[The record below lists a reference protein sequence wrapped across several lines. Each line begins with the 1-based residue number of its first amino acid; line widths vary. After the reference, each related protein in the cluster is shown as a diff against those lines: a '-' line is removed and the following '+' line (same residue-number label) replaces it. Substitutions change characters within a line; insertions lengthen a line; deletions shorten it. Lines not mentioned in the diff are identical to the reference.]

1 MKEAWM
7 QRAIW
12 LAKKGEGMVSPN
24 PLVGCV
30 IVKDGRIIGEGWHEG
45 YGKLHAER
53 NALAHCV
60 EDPKG
65 AEMYVTLE
73 PCCHYGK
80 TPPCTEAILSAG
92 ITKVYVGSFDPNP
105 KVAGGG
111 MARLREAGVEVVTGV
126 EQAACDALN
135 EIFFHFIQKK
145 MPFVAMKYAMTLDG
159 KIATAT
165 GESQWVTGEEA
176 RNHVQ
181 LLRKR
186 YSAIL
191 VGIGTALADDP
202 LLTCRIAPS
211 CNPLRVLCDRNLR
224 IPLESKLVQTARE
237 VPLLVVTETGGEK
250 KAALEKAGAEVL
262 VLPKVTMGE
271 VVMEL
276 GKRNIDSLLVE
287 GGSQIH
293 GSFLSEG
300 LVQKVY
306 AYVAPKLLGGEK
318 APSPVGGA
326 GIGHMAEA
334 LCLQQVS
341 VTPLGE
347 DFLITGS
354 VK

>member
-1 MKEAWM
+1 MQQTWM

-12 LAKKGEGMVSPN
+12 LAQKGMGKVSPN

-30 IVKDGRIIGEGWHEG
+30 IVKQGRIIGEGWHEA

-60 EDPKG
+60 EDAKG

-80 TPPCTEAILSAG
+80 TPPCTEAILEAG
-92 ITKVYVGSFDPNP
+92 IAKVYVGSLDPNP
-105 KVAGGG
+105 KVAGKGISQ
-111 MARLREAGVEVVTGV
+111 LRKAGVEVVTGV
-126 EQAACDALN
+126 EQAACDRLN
-135 EIFFHFIQKK
+135 EIFFHFIQNKT
-145 MPFVAMKYAMTLDG
+145 PFVAMKYAMTLDG
-159 KIATAT
+159 KIATVT
-165 GESQWVTGEEA
+165 GESQWVTGEAA

-181 LLRKR
+181 LLRKQ

-191 VGIGTALADDP
+191 AGIGTVLADDP
-202 LLTCRIAPS
+202 LLTCRIAPACS
-211 CNPLRVLCDRNLR
+211 PLRVICDRKLR
-224 IPLESKLVQTARE
+224 IPLQNQLVQTAKE
-237 VPLLVVTETGGEK
+237 APLLVVTETGGEK

-287 GGSQIH
+287 GGGQIH

-306 AYVAPKLLGGEK
+306 AYVAPKLLGGDK

-326 GIGHMAEA
+326 GKSRMAEA
-334 LCLQQVS
+334 LCLEQVS